1 MRALRRWKTSS
12 IGMVPRP
19 TPIPNPYFQGRS
31 DKAWRPM
38 RTHMLVKRRNAM
50 EAVAP
55 ELFAMESAIDD
66 AILQSARLT
75 ASLINERRNAGL
87 SAVIGHDA
95 IERSSATFSTLIAA
109 RREIIAT
116 HEELGSLKKQVG
128 LGAIMIGDGGDKPDA
143 SPFSLPRASVQAVA

>member
-1 MRALRRWKTSS
+1 
-12 IGMVPRP
+12 
-19 TPIPNPYFQGRS
+19 
-31 DKAWRPM
+31 
-38 RTHMLVKRRNAM
+38 MLAKRRNAM

-66 AILQSARLT
+66 AILQSTRLT

-95 IERSSATFSTLIAA
+95 IERSGSTFSTLIAA

-116 HEELGSLKKQVG
+116 HEELGSLKRQVG
-128 LGAIMIGDGGDKPDA
+128 LGAVMVGNGGDKPDIE
-143 SPFSLPRASVQAVA
+143 QAEEAGPSIRVVA